1 MVDTHHAPW
10 RLCPV
15 SMRITLQMM
24 TPQPPMTK
32 RILGPTQL
40 TRWLSLSLA
49 ALMALFVFATPI
61 EAEAKGKRARKVWQV
76 YRVKTGDTVKKV
88 ARRLGVKSR
97 DLRRWNRLKKRKI
110 KGGQRLKFKGVRV
123 SAESVGRPHS
133 GKLIHGINLDPD
145 GDNQGLG
152 WSINTTRNTIWGT
165 PETVRA
171 IKTCGRY
178 YRSFFPI
185 GKTPSIPIG
194 SISKR
199 DGGPIG
205 KHKSH
210 QSGRDVDVGFVRKKA
225 PPPGHFINTTP
236 AQLDLYKQWVVT
248 KCFLDNPETKMII
261 IERSLV
267 RALRRYIKRIYKT
280 RPAKLKKYLAF
291 FPRKKGRAVILADSD
306 HKSHMHVRFHCPK
319 NDRRCIP

>member
-1 MVDTHHAPW
+1 MNDV
-10 RLCPV
+10 L
-15 SMRITLQMM
+15 
-24 TPQPPMTK
+24 TPTAQTIP
-32 RILGPTQL
+32 GNAFG
-40 TRWLSLSLA
+40 RWLAYAVAL
-49 ALMALFVFATPI
+49 LMALGTFMAPGL
-61 EAEAKGKRARKVWQV
+61 AEAKRKKGKKVWQV
-76 YRVKTGDTVKKV
+76 YRVKQGDSVGSIAK
-88 ARRLGVKSR
+88 RLGVKTR
-97 DLRRWNRLKKRKI
+97 NLRRWNRLKKKRKL
-110 KGGQRLKFKGVRV
+110 KLGQKLKFKGVRV
-123 SAESVGRPHS
+123 STESVGRPNK

-152 WSINTTRNTIWGT
+152 WSVNASRSTIWGT
-165 PETVRA
+165 PETIRA
-171 IKTCGRY
+171 IKRCGRY

-185 GKTPSIPIG
+185 GKSASIPVG

-210 QSGRDVDVGFVRKKA
+210 QSGRDVDIGFIRKKP
-225 PPPGHFINTTP
+225 PPPGIFVNTS
-236 AQLDLYKQWVVT
+236 AKQLDLYKQWVVT

-291 FPRKKGRAVILADSD
+291 FPRKKGRAVILPDND